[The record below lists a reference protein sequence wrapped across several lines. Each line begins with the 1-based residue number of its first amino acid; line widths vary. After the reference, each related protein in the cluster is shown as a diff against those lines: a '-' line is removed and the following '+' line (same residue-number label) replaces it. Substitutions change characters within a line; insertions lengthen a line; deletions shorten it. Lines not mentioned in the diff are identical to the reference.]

1 MANVLV
7 EIYSHDQTTIKN
19 VKSTYFILSGL
30 YKIISHELY
39 GMQRGRGVFIANPPQ
54 NAFLF
59 FVMLQRCTS
68 SIRGSADSVK
78 FYIVFFFF
86 KLQAILYFSQCITIA
101 FACSYSTVR
110 NLC

>member
-1 MANVLV
+1 
-7 EIYSHDQTTIKN
+7 
-19 VKSTYFILSGL
+19 
-30 YKIISHELY
+30 
-39 GMQRGRGVFIANPPQ
+39 MQRGRGVFIANPLQ

-86 KLQAILYFSQCITIA
+86 FKLQAILYLVSVSQLLSHVAILRSEI
-101 FACSYSTVR
+101 FVDLF
-110 NLC
+110 LCTCLLHSRTC